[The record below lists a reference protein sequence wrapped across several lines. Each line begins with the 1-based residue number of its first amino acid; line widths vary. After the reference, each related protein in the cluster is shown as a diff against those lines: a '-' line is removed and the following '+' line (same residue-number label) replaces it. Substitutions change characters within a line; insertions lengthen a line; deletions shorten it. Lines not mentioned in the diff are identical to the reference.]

1 MSAEHIRFFFDP
13 ICPWCYQTSRWIR
26 QLEGLGEVT
35 ASWGVFSLE
44 LANDGPG
51 DRLPRSA
58 AALRTALLADE
69 RHGPAAIG
77 AFYAALGEA
86 VHERGARV
94 HDPEVITAALAE
106 AGLEPALHDEA
117 VADPATWDRVA
128 AQHKALVEDTG
139 GFGVPTIVLDD
150 GQGPAIF
157 GPVISEVPSDDDA
170 AELLRHVV
178 WLTRYENFSELK
190 RDRADPDLESI
201 RRFRA
206 REARAQADGGA

>member
-26 QLEGLGEVT
+26 QLEALGEVT
-35 ASWGVFSLE
+35 ASWGLFSLE
-44 LANDGPG
+44 LANDGQS

-58 AALRTALLADE
+58 ASLRTALLVDE
-69 RHGPAAIG
+69 RHGAAATG
-77 AFYAALGEA
+77 RFYATLGEA

-94 HDPEVITAALAE
+94 HRPDVITSALAE
-106 AGLEPALHDEA
+106 ADLDPGLLDEA
-117 VADPATWDRVA
+117 VADPDTWDRVV
-128 AQHKALVEDTG
+128 AQHKALVEGTG
-139 GFGVPTIVLDD
+139 SFGVPTIVLDG

-157 GPVISEVPSDDDA
+157 GPVISELPSDADA
-170 AELLRHVV
+170 VELLRHVV

-206 REARAQADGGA
+206 HEARTQADDDG